1 MPKQSAGILVY
12 RKHNNQLQVLLV
24 HPGGPFFSKK
34 DLGAWS
40 IPKGEFTTED
50 PLTAAIREF
59 KEELGIDIA
68 GNFHHLAP
76 VKLKSGKIVHAWA
89 IEADLD
95 ISQTVSNTF
104 TIEWPPR
111 SGKMQEFPEVDK
123 VEWFTIGEAKEKI
136 NGAQVGFIEELVRIT
151 QL

>member
-1 MPKQSAGILVY
+1 M
-12 RKHNNQLQVLLV
+12 LLV

-50 PLTAAIREF
+50 PLAAAIREF

-68 GNFHHLAP
+68 GNFHPLAP